1 MKDSPQQKTKYVA
14 LQAVS
19 CSSIQSN
26 MLIQRRA
33 LRVRFSLL
41 FSELL
46 FSFKS
51 KTFRKEQPKLSVSS
65 IHQLWFILCL
75 IRNQFRFFYHQKDS
89 TSLLFLKDTVN
100 EKHKICTCQRP
111 VFSQA
116 GIILNVPMT
125 DVCGTVSI

>member
-51 KTFRKEQPKLSVSS
+51 KTFRKNSQ
-65 IHQLWFILCL
+65 
-75 IRNQFRFFYHQKDS
+75 NYQFRPYINYGSFYAYKKSILVLLSLEGFHFATFFERYSERK
-89 TSLLFLKDTVN
+89 
-100 EKHKICTCQRP
+100 
-111 VFSQA
+111 A
-116 GIILNVPMT
+116 
-125 DVCGTVSI
+125 